1 MARMAGRARRVRSK
15 ALMPL
20 VGSLAVVLAACGTP
34 AEKGGTGEASTSGDI
49 EIAFIGDFV
58 NAAAPYS
65 TASFEGAKL
74 AVEEINGDGGVDGRD
89 LVLSN
94 YDDKNEPV
102 QAVSIA
108 QRVAPEAA
116 AVIVGGSSS
125 TTLAALPYI
134 EQAGKPFFVTV
145 SSNPGVTESGY
156 AWANRV
162 HLSDADQVKKL
173 VEYTQESGDYERIAL
188 VHDTG
193 DYGTGGGRLAEEA
206 LAQHDVEPVSVQTYN
221 VGATDFSA
229 QINALRD
236 ADVDA
241 VIFWGQLDFG
251 ARFSEQM
258 TSLGLADVQLLGG
271 SGFVS
276 DTYLELAGEAAD
288 GTIATWA
295 YLDPKNPIVEK
306 LSETYESRTG
316 RHLDV
321 FAAQSYDLVHLLA
334 EAIEEAGTDPEALQ
348 QAIRASQYEGA
359 VGPLSFDDKGQNVRQ
374 IELGVVRD
382 DAWGLLD

>member
-1 MARMAGRARRVRSK
+1 MARTDGRALSRKHGK
-15 ALMPL
+15 AWLPL
-20 VGSLAVVLAACGTP
+20 VGLLAVAVAACGTP
-34 AEKGGTGEASTSGDI
+34 QEQGATGDSPSGDI

-74 AVEEINGDGGVDGRD
+74 AVEEINEAGGVDGRT
-89 LVLSN
+89 LVLSP

-108 QRVAPEAA
+108 QRVASEAT
-116 AVIVGGSSS
+116 AVIQGGSSS
-125 TTLAALPYI
+125 TTLAAIPYI

-145 SSNPGVTESGY
+145 SSNPAVTGSGY

-173 VEYTQESGDYERIAL
+173 VEYTQETGDFERIAI

-193 DYGTGGGRLAEEA
+193 DYGTGGGRLAEEE
-206 LAQHDVEPVSVQTYN
+206 LAEHGVEPVTVQTYN
-221 VGATDFSA
+221 VGATDFSP
-229 QINALRD
+229 QVNALRD

-251 ARFSEQM
+251 ARFAEQM
-258 TSLGLADVQLLGG
+258 ESLGLADVQLLGG

-276 DTYLELAGEAAD
+276 NKYLELAGQAAQD
-288 GTIATWA
+288 TIATWA
-295 YLDPKNPIVEK
+295 YLDPENPVVEK
-306 LSETYESRTG
+306 LSETYESRTK

-321 FAAQSYDLVHLLA
+321 YAAQSYDLVHLLA
-334 EAIEEAGTDPEALQ
+334 EAIEKAGTEPEALQ
-348 QAIRASQYEGA
+348 KAIRDSQHDGA
-359 VGPLSFDDKGQNVRQ
+359 VGELTFDETGQNVRQ
-374 IELGVVRD
+374 IELGVVRG
-382 DAWGLLD
+382 AEWVLLD

>member
-1 MARMAGRARRVRSK
+1 MAGTDARELSRMRGKSW
-15 ALMPL
+15 MPL
-20 VGSLAVVLAACGTP
+20 IGLLAVALAACGSP
-34 AEKGGTGEASTSGDI
+34 QEQGGTGQASTGDI
-49 EIAFIGDFV
+49 EVAFIGDFV

-74 AVEEINGDGGVDGRD
+74 AVEEINDAGGVKGRQ

-108 QRVAPEAA
+108 QRVAPEAT
-116 AVIVGGSSS
+116 AVIQGGSSS
-125 TTLAALPYI
+125 TTLAAIPYI

-145 SSNPGVTESGY
+145 SSNPAVTGSGY
-156 AWANRV
+156 AWVNRV

-173 VEYTQESGDYERIAL
+173 VAYAVESGGYKRIAL

-193 DYGTGGGRLAEEA
+193 DYGTGGGRLAEEE
-206 LAQHDVEPVSVQTYN
+206 LGKRGVKPVSTQTYN

-236 ADVDA
+236 ANADA

-251 ARFSEQM
+251 ARFAEQM
-258 TSLGLADVQLLGG
+258 ASLGLADVQLLGG

-276 DTYLELAGEAAD
+276 NTYLELAGEAAD
-288 GTIATWA
+288 GTVATWA
-295 YLDPKNPIVEK
+295 YLDPKNPVVSK
-306 LSETYESRTG
+306 LSETYKSRTN
-316 RHLDV
+316 RNLDV
-321 FAAQSYDLVHLLA
+321 YAAQSYDLVHLLA
-334 EAIEEAGTDPEALQ
+334 EAIEKAGTEPEALQ
-348 QAIRASQYEGA
+348 KAIRESRHDGA
-359 VGPLSFDDKGQNVRQ
+359 VGELTFDETGQNVRQ
-374 IELGVVRD
+374 IELGVVRNG
-382 DAWGLLD
+382 AWGLLD

>member
-1 MARMAGRARRVRSK
+1 MARTDGRALSRTHGK
-15 ALMPL
+15 GWMPL
-20 VGSLAVVLAACGTP
+20 VGLVAVAVAACGTP
-34 AEKGGTGEASTSGDI
+34 QEQGATGETPTGDI

-74 AVEEINGDGGVDGRD
+74 AVDEINEAGGVDGRT

-108 QRVAPEAA
+108 QRVASEAT
-116 AVIVGGSSS
+116 AVIQGGSSS
-125 TTLAALPYI
+125 TTLAAIPYI

-145 SSNPGVTESGY
+145 SSNPAVTGSGY

-173 VEYTQESGDYERIAL
+173 VAYAVESGDFERIAL

-193 DYGTGGGRLAEEA
+193 DYGTGGGRLAEEE
-206 LAQHDVEPVSVQTYN
+206 LAELGVEPVSVQTYN
-221 VGATDFSA
+221 VGATDFSP
-229 QINALRD
+229 QVNALRD

-251 ARFSEQM
+251 ARFAEQM

-276 DTYLELAGEAAD
+276 NTYLELAGEASD

-295 YLDPKNPIVEK
+295 YLDPQNPVVKK
-306 LSETYESRTG
+306 LSEAYESRTN
-316 RHLDV
+316 RNLDV
-321 FAAQSYDLVHLLA
+321 YAAQSYDLVNLLA
-334 EAIEEAGTDPEALQ
+334 EAIEKAGTEPEALQ
-348 QAIRASQYEGA
+348 KAIRASQHEGA
-359 VGPLSFDDKGQNVRQ
+359 VGELTFDETGQNVRQ
-374 IELGVVRD
+374 IELGVVRE
-382 DAWGLLD
+382 AKWVLLD

>member
-1 MARMAGRARRVRSK
+1 MARTDGRALSRKHGK
-15 ALMPL
+15 AWLPL
-20 VGSLAVVLAACGTP
+20 VGLLAVAVAACGTP
-34 AEKGGTGEASTSGDI
+34 QEQGATGDSPSGDI

-74 AVEEINGDGGVDGRD
+74 AVEEINEAGGVDGRT
-89 LVLSN
+89 LVLSP

-108 QRVAPEAA
+108 QRVASEAT
-116 AVIVGGSSS
+116 AVIQGGSSS
-125 TTLAALPYI
+125 TTLAAIPYI

-145 SSNPGVTESGY
+145 SSNPAVTGSGY

-173 VEYTQESGDYERIAL
+173 VAYTQETGDFERIAI

-193 DYGTGGGRLAEEA
+193 DYGTGGGRLAEEE
-206 LAQHDVEPVSVQTYN
+206 LAEHGVEPVTVQTYN
-221 VGATDFSA
+221 VGATDFSP
-229 QINALRD
+229 QVNALRD

-251 ARFSEQM
+251 ARFAEQM
-258 TSLGLADVQLLGG
+258 ESLGLADVQLLGG

-276 DTYLELAGEAAD
+276 NKYLELAGQAAQD
-288 GTIATWA
+288 TIATWA
-295 YLDPKNPIVEK
+295 YLDPENPVVEK
-306 LSETYESRTG
+306 LSETYESRTK

-321 FAAQSYDLVHLLA
+321 YAAQSYDLVHLLA
-334 EAIEEAGTDPEALQ
+334 EAIEKAGTEPEALQ
-348 QAIRASQYEGA
+348 KAIRDSQHDGA
-359 VGPLSFDDKGQNVRQ
+359 VGELTFDETGQNVRQ
-374 IELGVVRD
+374 IELGVVRG
-382 DAWGLLD
+382 AEWVLLD

>member
-1 MARMAGRARRVRSK
+1 MARTDGRALSRTQRK
-15 ALMPL
+15 AWMPL
-20 VGSLAVVLAACGTP
+20 VGLLAVAVAACGTP
-34 AEKGGTGEASTSGDI
+34 QEQSATEGSASGDI

-74 AVEEINGDGGVDGRD
+74 AVEEINEAGGVDGRT
-89 LVLSN
+89 LVLSP

-108 QRVAPEAA
+108 QRVSSEAT
-116 AVIVGGSSS
+116 AVIQGGSSS
-125 TTLAALPYI
+125 TVLAAIPYI

-145 SSNPGVTESGY
+145 SSNPAVTESGY

-173 VEYTQESGDYERIAL
+173 VEYTQEVGGFERIAI

-193 DYGTGGGRLAEEA
+193 DYGTGGGRLAEEE
-206 LAQHDVEPVSVQTYN
+206 LAEHGVEPVTVQTYN
-221 VGATDFSA
+221 VGATDFSP

-251 ARFSEQM
+251 ARFAEQM
-258 TSLGLADVQLLGG
+258 ESLGLADVQLLGG

-276 DTYLELAGEAAD
+276 TKY
-288 GTIATWA
+288 
-295 YLDPKNPIVEK
+295 V
-306 LSETYESRTG
+306 
-316 RHLDV
+316 
-321 FAAQSYDLVHLLA
+321 
-334 EAIEEAGTDPEALQ
+334 
-348 QAIRASQYEGA
+348 
-359 VGPLSFDDKGQNVRQ
+359 
-374 IELGVVRD
+374 
-382 DAWGLLD
+382 

>member
-1 MARMAGRARRVRSK
+1 MARTDGRALSRKHGK
-15 ALMPL
+15 AWLPL
-20 VGSLAVVLAACGTP
+20 VGLLAVAVAACGAP
-34 AEKGGTGEASTSGDI
+34 QEQGATGDSPSGDI

-74 AVEEINGDGGVDGRD
+74 AVEEINEAGGVDGRT
-89 LVLSN
+89 LVLSP

-108 QRVAPEAA
+108 QRVASEAT
-116 AVIVGGSSS
+116 AVIQGGSSS
-125 TTLAALPYI
+125 TTLAAIPYI

-145 SSNPGVTESGY
+145 SSNPAVTGSGY

-173 VEYTQESGDYERIAL
+173 VEYTQETGDFERIAI

-193 DYGTGGGRLAEEA
+193 DYGTGGGRLAEEE
-206 LAQHDVEPVSVQTYN
+206 LAEHGVEPVTVQTYN
-221 VGATDFSA
+221 VGATDFSP
-229 QINALRD
+229 QVNALRD

-251 ARFSEQM
+251 ARFAEQM
-258 TSLGLADVQLLGG
+258 ESLGLADVQLLGG

-276 DTYLELAGEAAD
+276 NKYLELAGQAAQD
-288 GTIATWA
+288 TIATWA
-295 YLDPKNPIVEK
+295 YLDPENPVVEK
-306 LSETYESRTG
+306 LSETYESRTK

-321 FAAQSYDLVHLLA
+321 YAAQSYDLVHLLA
-334 EAIEEAGTDPEALQ
+334 EAIEKAGTEPEALQ
-348 QAIRASQYEGA
+348 KAIRDSQHDGA
-359 VGPLSFDDKGQNVRQ
+359 VGELTFDETGQNVRQ
-374 IELGVVRD
+374 IELGVVRG
-382 DAWGLLD
+382 AEWVLLD